1 MIAGLL
7 CILAAIGLVVYNLR
21 TDSMAGNQSAKIV
34 EKINQIAQEKEQS
47 EKIDYSVASNAE
59 MPEVTVDGNRYIG
72 RIDIPDL
79 AVSLPVMTDWSY
91 PKLKIAPCRYKGS
104 AYTDDLII
112 AAHNYRSHFGRLKS
126 LDIGAKATFT
136 DVDNNKFEYELIGIE
151 MLSNTDTEKMEAGE
165 WDLTLFT
172 CTYGGAER
180 ITARF
185 QKVEK

>member
-1 MIAGLL
+1 MITGLL
-7 CILAAIGLVVYNLR
+7 CILAAIGLVIYNLK
-21 TDSMAGNQSAKIV
+21 TDSMAGEQSEKMLK
-34 EKINQIAQEKEQS
+34 KINQITQEKEQS
-47 EKIDYSVASNAE
+47 DFGKIDYSVASNAE

-79 AVSLPVMTDWSY
+79 GVSLPVMTDWSY

-126 LDIGAKATFT
+126 LDIGAKVTFT
-136 DVDNNKFEYELIGIE
+136 DIDNNKFEYKLIGIE
-151 MLSNTDTEKMEAGE
+151 MLSNTDAEKMEAGE

-185 QKVEK
+185 QKN